1 MPAPEQ
7 SRSPTRLVA
16 CAALLLL
23 AGCANADK
31 AAYAAYA
38 AAAATPAATEP
49 LAAVR
54 ALIGDAACSTDA
66 QCRTVAVGAKA
77 CGGPEAY
84 LAWSTQRSDAQKLE
98 AAAASYNSSRLEMV
112 ARSGRMS
119 NCALTVDPGA
129 WCAPAGT
136 GRACQLRPV
145 GSGPVR

>member
-16 CAALLLL
+16 CAALLFL
-23 AGCANADK
+23 AGCSNADK
-31 AAYAAYA
+31 PAYA

-54 ALIGDAACSTDA
+54 ALIGDAGCSTDA

-77 CGGPEAY
+77 CGGPETY
-84 LAWSTQRSDAQKLE
+84 LAWSTQLSDAQQLE
-98 AAAASYNSSRLEMV
+98 AAAASYNTSRLEMV
-112 ARSGRMS
+112 ARGGRMS

-136 GRACQLRPV
+136 GRACQLRPA